1 MTVDHTVSVV
11 MAVYNGGTFLK
22 EQIDSILPQLRK
34 EDELIISYD
43 NSEDDT
49 LKIIESYEISHD
61 CVRVVR
67 NSQKGV
73 VSNFENGLRE
83 ASNDIIFLSDQ
94 DDIWSPRKIEKMLA
108 CFARNNVLVAIHDC
122 SLIDEYGN
130 EIYPSTFNMR
140 WGNTSVIRNLIRLS
154 YIGCSMAFRRDMLKV
169 VLPIPTRQRSH
180 DWWIGTVTSLY
191 GRMEKIDEVLVHHRM
206 HNDNV
211 TPKSRPSVRY
221 QIEVRFLI
229 ASNAIRRKLNKWKR

>member
-1 MTVDHTVSVV
+1 MKVGHTVSVV

-61 CVRVVR
+61 CVRVVQ

-130 EIYPSTFNMR
+130 ETYFP
-140 WGNTSVIRNLIRLS
+140 
-154 YIGCSMAFRRDMLKV
+154 
-169 VLPIPTRQRSH
+169 
-180 DWWIGTVTSLY
+180 
-191 GRMEKIDEVLVHHRM
+191 
-206 HNDNV
+206 
-211 TPKSRPSVRY
+211 
-221 QIEVRFLI
+221 
-229 ASNAIRRKLNKWKR
+229 